1 MPRSVSHKIGVA
13 LTAICV
19 VLLVPLASIV
29 ISLLVSPAEL
39 IQTAGQSLELSAG
52 PSLSTSGP
60 GTLALF
66 GQSIPT
72 TQQFAGPIRPRLQW
86 AEVTH
91 YDQLLLALRQPHDLG
106 QDLRDG
112 WSSYFTHELL
122 IAVVIAAAL
131 AALTLVLVRRRW
143 RVVLIGMLAAAVITG
158 GVDAVAVSSA
168 ASGLSRLAEVHTL
181 DELVGRSPLTVIAP
195 PPKPV
200 STTATTV
207 VIGDSTAAGAGN
219 PLVLNATPEDVAC
232 RRSRDSYAADI
243 AAVNGTTVV
252 NLACTNASIEEGL
265 FGPELINGRIV
276 PAQLATLDGMAGVHT
291 VIVSIG
297 ANEMHWAQLME
308 LCLVSPQCDD
318 SASAAW
324 FMQAL
329 DSFTVDY
336 YDLLQ
341 HLATLPGAPQ
351 VIVNEYYDPLPAN
364 PVCAGQPGVT
374 AAKAKVLLDR
384 LTAFN
389 TVLSQGAASF
399 GFAAVDPSFFG
410 HELCTA
416 QSFVQGFSA
425 AAPLHPNAAGE
436 LAIALADERPL
447 LNPGPPHPT
456 EEPTPTP
463 TPTPTV
469 TPTPTQP

>member
-1 MPRSVSHKIGVA
+1 MPRSLSHRIVIA
-13 LTAICV
+13 LTAVCV
-19 VLLVPLASIV
+19 VVVVPLASIAV
-29 ISLLVSPAEL
+29 SLLVSPAQS

-52 PSLSTSGP
+52 PPSLSTSGP

-91 YDQLLLALRQPHDLG
+91 YDQLLLALRRPRDLG

-112 WSSYFTHELL
+112 WTSYFTRQLVITVL
-122 IAVVIAAAL
+122 IAATL
-131 AALTLVLVRRRW
+131 AALTLLLARRHWPLVLT
-143 RVVLIGMLAAAVITG
+143 GMLAAALMAG
-158 GVDAVAVSSA
+158 GVDAAGVSSA
-168 ASGLSRLAEVHTL
+168 ASGLNQLSQVGTL
-181 DELVGRSPLTVIAP
+181 DQLVGRSPLAVVAP
-195 PPKPV
+195 PPKRT

-219 PLVLNATPEDVAC
+219 PVVLNATPEDVAC

-243 AAVNGTTVV
+243 AAVNGSAVV

-276 PAQLATLDGMAGVHT
+276 PAQLATLATMGGVRT

-341 HLATLPGAPQ
+341 HLATLPGAPG
-351 VIVNEYYDPLPAN
+351 VIVNEYYNPLPAK
-364 PVCAGQPGVT
+364 PACPGQRGVT
-374 AAKAKVLLDR
+374 TAKSAVLLNR
-384 LTAFN
+384 LSAFN
-389 TVLSQGAASF
+389 AVLSQGAASF
-399 GFAAVDPSFFG
+399 GFAAVDPSFSG

-425 AAPLHPNAAGE
+425 PAPLHPNAAGE

-447 LNPGPPHPT
+447 LNPAPAHPT
-456 EEPTPTP
+456 QQASPSPS
-463 TPTPTV
+463 
-469 TPTPTQP
+469 